1 MRNLVQ
7 YLIISLFLTVYI
19 HPLNEEYSIR
29 QLTDK
34 DGLSQS
40 TIFATIQDRQGYLW
54 FATIDGLNRYDGYEF
69 LVYSNNPEDSTSIS
83 DNFISALYEDDK
95 GFIWAGTVNGFFN
108 KFDPKTEKFKR
119 YYVNDYLD
127 VIEEPDPSYYE
138 YPLALSRN
146 QINSVT
152 AITQDTLGYIWIGT
166 FGNGIIRFDKKKE
179 TGQHIR
185 KDLKDPEGLG
195 SNRIMD
201 LLVDKSGTLWVATF
215 CDGINKL
222 LRSDPGKKKFSFI
235 KYVNRNNSDVCL
247 DDDKV
252 ITLFEDRNEN
262 IWIGT
267 YDGGLNLLDAKNKI
281 LNPGKAEFKKFEYNT
296 SKNSLSSNIVTCIE
310 QDFEG
315 YIWIGTF
322 GGGLNRLDVKSG
334 KFEHFNKKENDQN
347 SFSDNEILSLYTD
360 RSGGLWVGSHLGEG
374 VTLIK
379 KRNSKFETLNSKSTD
394 GIKLDDDV
402 VWSVFRDS
410 RDFLWVGTY
419 KGGLNKIDFR
429 NRSTKI
435 FMHNSA
441 QGNFISDNHIRSIA
455 EDNFGNIWIGTY
467 GGGLNRYNPK
477 TGKIDVFRNQPG
489 KRNSISANQV
499 LDIYIESDSV
509 IWIATYGGGINK
521 LDFKKSTSSE
531 LKTIRVYEND
541 PKDNTSL
548 SDNRAY
554 VIYIDSKKNFWVG
567 TYGGGLNK
575 FNESTGK
582 FESYRYDPK
591 NPHSISSDKV
601 LSMLEDSKGNY
612 WVGTSSGGLNKFN
625 PNNKTFNSYS
635 SFHGLTSAVV
645 YGILEDNYFN
655 LWFSTDDGI
664 FMFNSETEK
673 FTQFGLDDGVQSMEF
688 SGGAY
693 FKDKNDVLYFGGING
708 LNYFNPDSINI
719 DSYLPPI
726 VISSIKIFDEKI
738 HGSQSELILSYK
750 QNFISFEFAS
760 LDFSNP
766 TQNQYAYKLEGFQN
780 NWRYVGA
787 SMRIANYTN
796 LPAGTY
802 TFIVKG
808 SNSDG
813 IWNDEGT
820 SIKLTINPPF
830 WETWWFITL
839 IVLLISFLIYYVST
853 IRIRNQLA
861 IEKIKSNIAS
871 DLHDNIGAGLTEIS
885 ILSEVANRK
894 SKSRVNGDSKELI
907 NISETARQL
916 VDSMSD
922 IVWVVNPKRDSLY
935 DLIIKLKDSYNEF
948 LNSVGISFQVRNID
962 IASDVK
968 LPMEY
973 KQNLLLIFKEAI
985 NNSIKHSK
993 CRKILLEALVNH
1005 ERIEM
1010 SLIDDGIGFTIKEK
1024 GNGNGMKN
1032 MSNRA
1037 HKLNGEFEIQSAK
1050 DIGTTIRFKGKLSRL
1065 RKIKSLIKGDY

>member
-1 MRNLVQ
+1 MKKLLQ
-7 YLIISLFLTVYI
+7 YLFISFTFIVCIYA
-19 HPLNEEYSIR
+19 NEEYSIR
-29 QLTDK
+29 QLTDR

-83 DNFISALYEDDK
+83 DNFISALFEDDE

-108 KFDPKTEKFKR
+108 RFDPKTETFKR

-138 YPLALSRN
+138 YPLSLSRN
-146 QINSVT
+146 QVNTVT
-152 AITQDTLGYIWIGT
+152 AIVQDSKGYLWIGT
-166 FGNGIIRFDKKKE
+166 FGNGIIRFNKEDE

-185 KDLKDPEGLG
+185 HDDKKPDGLG

-201 LLVDKSGTLWVATF
+201 LLVDKDGTLWIATF

-222 LRSDPGKKKFSFI
+222 AKRDLDQKKFTFI
-235 KYVNRNNSDVCL
+235 KYLKGNNSEDCL
-247 DDDKV
+247 DDNKV
-252 ITLFEDRNEN
+252 ITLFEDKQEN

-267 YDGGLNLLDAKNKI
+267 YNGGLYLLDAKNKLLKPEDAVI
-281 LNPGKAEFKKFEYNT
+281 KNFEHNS
-296 SKNSLSSNIVTCIE
+296 SKHSLSSNVVTSIE

-315 YIWIGTF
+315 YIWVGTF
-322 GGGLNRLDVKSG
+322 GGGLNRLDVNSG
-334 KFEHFNKKENDQN
+334 VFVHFNKNEDDNI
-347 SFSDNEILSLYTD
+347 SFNNNEILSLFTD

-374 VTLIK
+374 VTLIR
-379 KRNSKFETLNSKSTD
+379 KRNSKFEILNSRSTE

-402 VWSVFRDS
+402 VWSVFKDNKG
-410 RDFLWVGTY
+410 FLWVGTY
-419 KGGLNKIDFR
+419 NGGLNRIDLK
-429 NRSTKI
+429 NKSNLI
-435 FMHNSA
+435 FMNTSAPNNS
-441 QGNFISDNHIRSIA
+441 ISDNHIRSIA

-467 GGGLNRYNPK
+467 SGGLNRYNPR
-477 TGKIDVFRNQPG
+477 TGKIDVFKNQPG

-499 LDIYIESDSV
+499 LDIYVESDSV
-509 IWIATYGGGINK
+509 IWIATYGGGLNK
-521 LDFKKSTSSE
+521 LNFKKNTGSE
-531 LKTIRVYEND
+531 LKTVRVYEND
-541 PKDNTSL
+541 PNDKTTL

-575 FNESTGK
+575 FDESSGK

-591 NPHSISSDKV
+591 NPHSISSDKI

-612 WVGTSSGGLNKFN
+612 WIGTSSGGLNKFN
-625 PNNKTFNSYS
+625 PKDKTFNSYS

-655 LWFSTDDGI
+655 LWTSTDDGI

-693 FKDKNDVLYFGGING
+693 FKDRNGILYFGGIKG
-708 LNYFNPDSINI
+708 LNYFNPDSII
-719 DSYLPPI
+719 VDSYLPPI
-726 VISSIKIFDEKI
+726 VISSIRIFDKKI
-738 HGSQSELILSYK
+738 RGTHSELVLSHT
-750 QNFISFEFAS
+750 QNFISFEFAA
-760 LDFSNP
+760 LDYTNP
-766 TQNQYAYKLEGFQN
+766 SQNQYAYKLEGFQN
-780 NWRYVGA
+780 NWRYVNA
-787 SMRIANYTN
+787 SMRVANYTN
-796 LPAGTY
+796 LPAGSY
-802 TFIVKG
+802 TFMVKG

-820 SIKLTINPPF
+820 MIKLIITPPF

-839 IVLLISFLIYYVST
+839 VILLISFLIYYVST

-861 IEKIKSNIAS
+861 IEKLKSNIAS

-885 ILSEVANRK
+885 ILSEVASRK
-894 SKSRVNGDSKELI
+894 SNSQNNGETKELI
-907 NISETARQL
+907 NISETARRL
-916 VDSMSD
+916 VDNMSD

-948 LNSVGISFQVRNID
+948 LSSVGISFQVRNIE
-962 IASDVK
+962 ISSDVK
-968 LPMEY
+968 LPMDY

-1010 SLIDDGIGFTIKEK
+1010 SLIDDGVGFLSEERGR
-1024 GNGNGMKN
+1024 GNGVKN

-1037 HKLNGEFEIQSAK
+1037 RKLNGELEIQSAK
-1050 DIGTTIRFKGKLSRL
+1050 NKGTTIKFKGKLGRL